1 MLAGYSA
8 KLQNVRRAA
17 MAHNG
22 IMFDWNDLKSFLAV
36 AETGSTLAAAQAL
49 RVSQTTVARRVAAL
63 EGATGLNLF
72 ERRQAG
78 YALTPVGEA
87 MLASALAVRDAADRF
102 EAAAGA
108 RSRDTGGTVSLTVM
122 EIFAVTVLPPILRD
136 LRAAHPGIHI
146 HLDTSD
152 ETRDLAA
159 GAADIA
165 IRSSKQPTG
174 AGLVGR
180 RIADNP
186 WTVYCSRDYA
196 DRHGIPRTREELAGH
211 PFIGGGGG
219 VWEPY
224 QAWLRQHRLEDSVA
238 IRYDSGAGL
247 LAGARAGMG
256 LTILPAFLADREPD
270 LIRCIP
276 PRSED
281 TTGLWLL
288 THERLRHVP
297 RVRIVLDFLA
307 KELTKP
313 ARG

>member
-1 MLAGYSA
+1 
-8 KLQNVRRAA
+8 
-17 MAHNG
+17 
-22 IMFDWNDLKSFLAV
+22 MFDWNDLKSFLAV

-49 RVSQTTVARRVAAL
+49 RVSQTTVARRIAAL
-63 EGATGLNLF
+63 EEAIGLDLF

-78 YALTPVGEA
+78 YALTPVGET

-102 EAAAGA
+102 QDAAGA
-108 RSRDTGGTVSLTVM
+108 RSRDAGGTVSLTTM
-122 EIFAVTVLPPILRD
+122 EIFAVTILPPILRD

-152 ETRDLAA
+152 EPRDLAT

-165 IRSSKQPTG
+165 LRSSKQPAG

-186 WTVYCSRDYA
+186 WTVYSSRDYA
-196 DRHGIPRTREELAGH
+196 DRHGIPHSREQLATH
-211 PFIGGGGG
+211 PFIGGGGH

-224 QAWLRQHRLEDSVA
+224 QAWLRQYGLEESVVMK
-238 IRYDSGAGL
+238 YDSASGL
-247 LAGARAGMG
+247 LAGVRAGMG

-276 PRSED
+276 PKVED

-288 THERLRHVP
+288 THERLRRVP
-297 RVRIVLDFLA
+297 RIRIVLDFIA
-307 KELTKP
+307 NALT
-313 ARG
+313 RLGRE

>member
-1 MLAGYSA
+1 MY
-8 KLQNVRRAA
+8 
-17 MAHNG
+17 
-22 IMFDWNDLKSFLAV
+22 DWNDLKAFLAV
-36 AETGSTLAAAQAL
+36 AETGSTLSAAQSM
-49 RVSQTTVARRVAAL
+49 RVSQTTVARRIAAL
-63 EGATGLNLF
+63 EQATGVILF
-72 ERRQAG
+72 DRRQAG

-102 EAAAGA
+102 GEAAGA
-108 RSRDTGGTVSLTVM
+108 RSRDAGGTVSLTTM
-122 EIFAVTVLPPILRD
+122 EIFAVTILPPILRD

-146 HLDTSD
+146 HLDTAD
-152 ETRDLAA
+152 EPRDLAA

-165 IRSSKQPTG
+165 IRSCKQPTG

-196 DRHGIPRTREELAGH
+196 DLHGIPHSREELAAH
-211 PFIGGGGG
+211 PFIGGGGY

-224 QAWLRQHRLEDSVA
+224 QAWLRQYGLEDSVVMK
-238 IRYDSGAGL
+238 YDTGTGL
-247 LAGARAGMG
+247 LAGVRSGMG
-256 LTILPAFLADREPD
+256 LTILPAFIADHEPD

-276 PRSED
+276 PKNED

-307 KELTKP
+307 AELTKL
-313 ARG
+313 ARS

>member
-1 MLAGYSA
+1 MY
-8 KLQNVRRAA
+8 
-17 MAHNG
+17 
-22 IMFDWNDLKSFLAV
+22 DWNDLKAFLAV
-36 AETGSTLAAAQAL
+36 AETGSTLSAAQAL
-49 RVSQTTVARRVAAL
+49 RVSQTTVARRIAAL
-63 EGATGLNLF
+63 EAATSLNLF

-87 MLASALAVRDAADRF
+87 MLASAIAVRDAANRF
-102 EAAAGA
+102 GEAAGA
-108 RSRDTGGTVSLTVM
+108 RSRDAGGTVSLTTM
-122 EIFAVTVLPPILRD
+122 EIFAVTILPPILRD
-136 LRAAHPGIHI
+136 LRAAHPAIHI

-152 ETRDLAA
+152 EPRDLAA

-196 DRHGIPRTREELAGH
+196 DRHGIPHTRDELAAH

-224 QAWLRQHRLEDSVA
+224 QAWLRQYGLEESVVM
-238 IRYDSGAGL
+238 RYDTASGL
-247 LAGARAGMG
+247 LAGVRAGMG
-256 LTILPAFLADREPD
+256 LTVLPAFLADREAD

-276 PRSED
+276 PKSED

-297 RVRIVLDFLA
+297 RVRLVLDFLA
-307 KELTKP
+307 TGLAKLG
-313 ARG
+313 RG

>member
-1 MLAGYSA
+1 MMY
-8 KLQNVRRAA
+8 
-17 MAHNG
+17 
-22 IMFDWNDLKSFLAV
+22 DWNDLKAFLAV
-36 AETGSTLAAAQAL
+36 AETGSTLSAAQTL

-63 EGATGLNLF
+63 EAAIGLSLF

-87 MLASALAVRDAADRF
+87 MLASAAAVRDAADRF
-102 EAAAGA
+102 GDAAGA
-108 RSRDTGGTVSLTVM
+108 RSRDAGGTVSLTTM
-122 EIFAVTVLPPILRD
+122 EIFAVTILPPILRD

-152 ETRDLAA
+152 EPRDLAA

-186 WTVYCSRDYA
+186 WTLYCSRDYA
-196 DRHGIPRTREELAGH
+196 DRHGIPHSREELAAH

-224 QAWLRQHRLEDSVA
+224 RAWLRQYGLEASVVMQ
-238 IRYDSGAGL
+238 YDSGAGL
-247 LAGARAGMG
+247 LAGVRSGMG

-270 LIRCIP
+270 LIRCTP

-281 TTGLWLL
+281 KTSLWLL

-297 RVRIVLDFLA
+297 RVRLVLDFLA
-307 KELTKP
+307 AALTKST
-313 ARG
+313 RG

>member
-1 MLAGYSA
+1 
-8 KLQNVRRAA
+8 
-17 MAHNG
+17 
-22 IMFDWNDLKSFLAV
+22 MFDWNDLKSFLAV
-36 AETGSTLAAAQAL
+36 AETGSTLSAAQAL
-49 RVSQTTVARRVAAL
+49 RVSQTTVARRIAAL
-63 EGATGLNLF
+63 EEATGLDLF

-87 MLASALAVRDAADRF
+87 MLASALAVRDAANRF
-102 EAAAGA
+102 EEAAGA
-108 RSRDTGGTVSLTVM
+108 RSRDAGGTVSLTTM
-122 EIFAVTVLPPILRD
+122 EIFAVTILPPILRD

-152 ETRDLAA
+152 EPRDLAA

-165 IRSSKQPTG
+165 LRSSKQPAG

-196 DRHGIPRTREELAGH
+196 DRHGIPHSREQLATH

-224 QAWLRQHRLEDSVA
+224 LAWLRQYGLEDSVVMQ
-238 IRYDSGAGL
+238 YDSASGL
-247 LAGARAGMG
+247 LAGVRAGMG

-270 LIRCIP
+270 PIRCIP
-276 PRSED
+276 PKAED

-288 THERLRHVP
+288 THERLRRVP
-297 RVRIVLDFLA
+297 RIRIVLDFLA
-307 KELTKP
+307 NALVKLGRE
-313 ARG
+313 

>member
-1 MLAGYSA
+1 MY
-8 KLQNVRRAA
+8 
-17 MAHNG
+17 
-22 IMFDWNDLKSFLAV
+22 DWNDLKAFLAV
-36 AETGSTLAAAQAL
+36 AETGSTLAAAQTL
-49 RVSQTTVARRVAAL
+49 RVSQTTVARRIAAL
-63 EGATGLNLF
+63 EESTGLSLF

-78 YALTPVGEA
+78 YALTPTGEA
-87 MLASALAVRDAADRF
+87 MVASAAAVRDAADRF
-102 EAAAGA
+102 GEAAGA
-108 RSRDTGGTVSLTVM
+108 RSRDAGGTVVITAM

-152 ETRDLAA
+152 ESRDLAS

-180 RIADNP
+180 RVADNP
-186 WTVYCSRDYA
+186 WTLYSSRDYA
-196 DRHGIPRTREELAGH
+196 DRHGVPHTREELASH

-224 QAWLRQHRLEDSVA
+224 LAWLRQHGLEESVVMQ
-238 IRYDSGAGL
+238 YDTASGL
-247 LAGARAGMG
+247 LAGVRAGMG

-297 RVRIVLDFLA
+297 RVRAVLDFLA
-307 KELTKP
+307 AELTKLG
-313 ARG
+313 RG

>member
-1 MLAGYSA
+1 MY
-8 KLQNVRRAA
+8 
-17 MAHNG
+17 
-22 IMFDWNDLKSFLAV
+22 DWNDLKAFLAV
-36 AETGSTLAAAQAL
+36 AETGSTLSAAQTL

-63 EGATGLNLF
+63 EEATGVILF

-87 MLASALAVRDAADRF
+87 MLASAVAVRDAADRF
-102 EAAAGA
+102 GDAAGA
-108 RSRDTGGTVSLTVM
+108 KSRDAGGTVSLTTM
-122 EIFAVTVLPPILRD
+122 EIFAVTILPPILRD

-146 HLDTSD
+146 QLDTSD
-152 ETRDLAA
+152 EPRDLAS

-165 IRSSKQPTG
+165 IRGSKQPTG

-196 DRHGIPRTREELAGH
+196 DLHGIPHSRAELAAH
-211 PFIGGGGG
+211 PFIGGGGY

-224 QAWLRQHRLEDSVA
+224 QAWLRQHGLEDSVVMK
-238 IRYDSGAGL
+238 YDTSTGL
-247 LAGARAGMG
+247 LAGVRSGMG
-256 LTILPAFLADREPD
+256 LTILPAFIADSEAA

-276 PRSED
+276 PMTED

-297 RVRIVLDFLA
+297 RVRLVLDFLA
-307 KELTKP
+307 AELTKL
-313 ARG
+313 ARSQSAVPLI

>member
-1 MLAGYSA
+1 MY
-8 KLQNVRRAA
+8 
-17 MAHNG
+17 
-22 IMFDWNDLKSFLAV
+22 DWNDLKAFLAV
-36 AETGSTLAAAQAL
+36 AETGSTLSAAQAL
-49 RVSQTTVARRVAAL
+49 RVSQTTVARRIAAL
-63 EGATGLNLF
+63 EAATSLNLF

-87 MLASALAVRDAADRF
+87 MLASAIAVRDAANRF
-102 EAAAGA
+102 GEAAGA
-108 RSRDTGGTVSLTVM
+108 RSRDAGGTVSLTTM
-122 EIFAVTVLPPILRD
+122 EIFAVTILPPILRD
-136 LRAAHPGIHI
+136 LRAAHPAIHI

-152 ETRDLAA
+152 EPRDLAA

-196 DRHGIPRTREELAGH
+196 DRHGIPHTRDELAAH

-224 QAWLRQHRLEDSVA
+224 QAWLRQYGLEESVVM
-238 IRYDSGAGL
+238 RYDTASGL
-247 LAGARAGMG
+247 LAGVRAGMG
-256 LTILPAFLADREPD
+256 LTVLPAFLADREAD
-270 LIRCIP
+270 LIRCLP
-276 PRSED
+276 PKSED

-297 RVRIVLDFLA
+297 RVRLVLDFLA
-307 KELTKP
+307 AELAKLG
-313 ARG
+313 RG

>member
-1 MLAGYSA
+1 
-8 KLQNVRRAA
+8 
-17 MAHNG
+17 
-22 IMFDWNDLKSFLAV
+22 MFDWDDLKSFLAV
-36 AETGSTLAAAQAL
+36 AEAGSTLAAAQAL
-49 RVSQTTVARRVAAL
+49 RVSQTTVARRIAAL
-63 EGATGLNLF
+63 EEATGVALF

-78 YALTPVGEA
+78 CALTPAGEGLLAHA
-87 MLASALAVRDAADRF
+87 MAVRQAADRF
-102 EAAAGA
+102 GAAAGA
-108 RSRDTGGTVSLTVM
+108 QSRDAGGTVSLTAM

-136 LRAAHPGIHI
+136 LRAAYPGIHI
-146 HLDTSD
+146 HLDTAD
-152 ETRDLAA
+152 QQRDLST

-196 DRHGIPRTREELAGH
+196 DRHGIPRTREELAAHG
-211 PFIGGGGG
+211 FIGGGGG

-224 QAWLRQHRLEDSVA
+224 LAWLRQHRLEDSVVMK
-238 IRYDSGAGL
+238 YDTGTGL
-247 LAGARAGMG
+247 LAGVRAGMG

-307 KELTKP
+307 KELTRL
-313 ARG
+313 AHA

>member
-1 MLAGYSA
+1 MY
-8 KLQNVRRAA
+8 
-17 MAHNG
+17 
-22 IMFDWNDLKSFLAV
+22 DWNDLKAFLAV
-36 AETGSTLAAAQAL
+36 AETGSTLSAAQSM
-49 RVSQTTVARRVAAL
+49 RVSQTTVARRIAAL
-63 EGATGLNLF
+63 EEATGLNLF

-87 MLASALAVRDAADRF
+87 MLASALAVKDAADRF
-102 EAAAGA
+102 GDAAGA
-108 RSRDTGGTVSLTVM
+108 RSRDAGGTVSLTTM
-122 EIFAVTVLPPILRD
+122 EIFAVTILPPILRD

-146 HLDTSD
+146 LLDTAD
-152 ETRDLAA
+152 EPRDLAA

-174 AGLVGR
+174 GGLVGR

-196 DRHGIPRTREELAGH
+196 DLHGIPHTREELAAH
-211 PFIGGGGG
+211 PFIGGGGY

-224 QAWLRQHRLEDSVA
+224 QAWLRQYRLEDSVVMK
-238 IRYDSGAGL
+238 YDTGTGL
-247 LAGARAGMG
+247 LAGVRSGMG
-256 LTILPAFLADREPD
+256 LTILPAFIADHEPD

-276 PRSED
+276 PKNED

-297 RVRIVLDFLA
+297 RVRLVLDFLA
-307 KELTKP
+307 AELTKL
-313 ARG
+313 ARENL

>member
-1 MLAGYSA
+1 
-8 KLQNVRRAA
+8 
-17 MAHNG
+17 
-22 IMFDWNDLKSFLAV
+22 MFDWNDLRYFLCV
-36 AETGSTLAAAQAL
+36 AECGSTLAAAQAL
-49 RVSQTTVARRVAAL
+49 RVSQTTVARRIAAL
-63 EGATGLNLF
+63 ETATGLALF

-87 MLASALAVRDAADRF
+87 MLASAMAVRDAADRF
-102 EAAAGA
+102 DAAAGA
-108 RSRDTGGTVSLTVM
+108 RSRDAGGTVSVTAM
-122 EIFAVTVLPPILRD
+122 EIFAITVLPPILRD
-136 LRAAHPGIHI
+136 LRAAHPEIHI
-146 HLDTSD
+146 HLDSSD
-152 ETRDLAA
+152 EPRDLAA

-165 IRSSKQPTG
+165 IRSSKQPAG

-196 DRHGIPRTREELAGH
+196 ELHGIPHGREELAAH
-211 PFIGGGGG
+211 PFIGGGGS

-224 QAWLRQHRLEDSVA
+224 QAWLRQYGFEESVVMQYGSA
-238 IRYDSGAGL
+238 AGL
-247 LAGARAGMG
+247 LAGVRSGMG

-276 PRSED
+276 PKADD

-297 RVRIVLDFLA
+297 RVRTVLDFLA
-307 KELTKP
+307 RALT
-313 ARG
+313 RLGRD

>member
-1 MLAGYSA
+1 
-8 KLQNVRRAA
+8 
-17 MAHNG
+17 
-22 IMFDWNDLKSFLAV
+22 MFDWNDLKSFLAV

-63 EGATGLNLF
+63 EEATGVALF

-78 YALTPVGEA
+78 YALTPAGEGLVTAA
-87 MLASALAVRDAADRF
+87 MAVRDAADRF
-102 EAAAGA
+102 GAAAGA
-108 RSRDTGGTVSLTVM
+108 QSRDAGGTVSLTAM

-146 HLDTSD
+146 HLDTAD
-152 ETRDLAA
+152 EQRDLAS

-196 DRHGIPRTREELAGH
+196 DRHGIPRTREELAAH

-224 QAWLRQHRLEDSVA
+224 LAWLRQHRLEDSVVMK
-238 IRYDSGAGL
+238 YDTGTGL
-247 LAGARAGMG
+247 LAGVRSGMG

-276 PRSED
+276 PKAED

-288 THERLRHVP
+288 THERLRQVP

-307 KELTKP
+307 KELTRL
-313 ARG
+313 ART

>member
-1 MLAGYSA
+1 MY
-8 KLQNVRRAA
+8 
-17 MAHNG
+17 
-22 IMFDWNDLKSFLAV
+22 DWNDLKAFLAV
-36 AETGSTLAAAQAL
+36 AETGSTLSAAQAL
-49 RVSQTTVARRVAAL
+49 RVSQTTVARRIAAL
-63 EGATGLNLF
+63 EEATGLNLF

-87 MLASALAVRDAADRF
+87 MVASAVAVRDAAERF
-102 EAAAGA
+102 GEAAGA
-108 RSRDTGGTVSLTVM
+108 RSRDTGGMVSLTTM

-152 ETRDLAA
+152 ETRDLGA
-159 GAADIA
+159 GVADIA

-174 AGLVGR
+174 GGLVGR

-196 DRHGIPRTREELAGH
+196 DRHGIPHTREELATH
-211 PFIGGGGG
+211 PFIGGGGY

-224 QAWLRQHRLEDSVA
+224 QAWLRQYGLEESVVMK
-238 IRYDSGAGL
+238 YDTGTGL
-247 LAGARAGMG
+247 LAGVRAGMG
-256 LTILPAFLADREPD
+256 LTILPAFLADRESD

-276 PRSED
+276 PKRED

-297 RVRIVLDFLA
+297 RVRLVLDFLA
-307 KELTKP
+307 AELTKLG
-313 ARG
+313 RE